1 MVAKG
6 ELPMKIIDWRSKI
19 DAIDT
24 AMLHLLNLRTELALE
39 VGRLKADEG
48 VALRVPAREQ
58 EILSRMKSLNPG
70 PLANDSVA
78 KIYQVILANRSRR
91 KSSTAMAERRTGR
104 EAGGRR
110 VRTIV
115 TRRGDRRDEMKV
127 AKNARV
133 AFQGERGAFSEE
145 AAMKLLGEDIVLV
158 PRPTFE
164 AAFSAIDDAVA
175 DYILAPIENSLA
187 GSVHRSFDLLVDSR
201 LNILAEVIIPIAH
214 NLIAAPG
221 GSLEDLAI
229 VESHPVA
236 LAQCEQFFSAHPRL
250 KRIATEDT
258 AGSVREVVRAGD
270 RTRAAIAGRRAAE
283 IYGGVILQEHLE
295 DNRENYTRF
304 LLLSP
309 SSAEPENADKLSLV
323 FQLDHRPGALYH
335 ALEPFAR
342 RNLNLMKIESRPVH
356 GSPWQYRFYLD
367 LQASRRDPEV
377 AAALRELEKLVV
389 ELRILGSYVSAPRSD
404 SGKSQ
409 PSART

>member
-1 MVAKG
+1 M
-6 ELPMKIIDWRSKI
+6 
-19 DAIDT
+19 
-24 AMLHLLNLRTELALE
+24 N
-39 VGRLKADEG
+39 VG
-48 VALRVPAREQ
+48 
-58 EILSRMKSLNPG
+58 
-70 PLANDSVA
+70 
-78 KIYQVILANRSRR
+78 
-91 KSSTAMAERRTGR
+91 
-104 EAGGRR
+104 
-110 VRTIV
+110 
-115 TRRGDRRDEMKV
+115 
-127 AKNARV
+127 KNARV

-145 AAMKLLGEDIVLV
+145 AAIKLLGEEIALV

-164 AAFSAIDDAVA
+164 AAFSAIRDGVA
-175 DYILAPIENSLA
+175 DFILAPIENSLA
-187 GSVHRSFDLLVDSR
+187 GPVHRSFDLLVDSR

-221 GSLEDLAI
+221 TSFNDVTV

-236 LAQCEQFFSAHPRL
+236 LAQCEQFFIAHPRL

-283 IYGGVILQEHLE
+283 IYGGVILREHLE

-304 LLLSP
+304 LLLSE
-309 SSAEPENADKLSLV
+309 STDSPENADKLSLV

-342 RNLNLMKIESRPVH
+342 RNVNLMKIESRPVH

-377 AAALRELEKLVV
+377 AAALRELEGLVV
-389 ELRILGSYVSAPRSD
+389 NLRILGSYVSAPRSE
-404 SGKSQ
+404 SKQS
-409 PSART
+409 